1 MQWSD
6 RIGRRLK
13 PRDLHVLLAVAEHGN
28 MAKAAERLA
37 ISRPVVSKTI
47 ADLEKMLG
55 VRLLDR
61 TSHGVEPTLYGRALL
76 KRSAAV
82 FDELRQSVEEIKF
95 LADPGAGELRVG
107 CNEVMAAGLVSAV
120 VDRLSQQYPGLVF
133 QMELVDTAV
142 PTRLVRERKCE
153 LIVGPSRLLEPDS
166 DLEAEPLFCEQLLVV
181 AGPRSKWASQRKIAL
196 AQLVDEPWIQ
206 AHHEVVPGAPT
217 FEAFRSAGSEL
228 PRGRIFSNSLNL
240 RYSLLATGRFLTMV
254 PASVLQFSPGRGLL
268 KVLPVKIPRWRL
280 PYVIITLRNRT
291 LSPMAELFIDC
302 LRETAKPLAKGG
314 LGHAGP
320 NSTGRH
326 RSSIAAVH
334 ELGSG
339 RPNCS

>member
-13 PRDLHVLLAVAEHGN
+13 PRDLHVFLAVAEHGN

-47 ADLEKMLG
+47 AGLEHVLG

-76 KRSAAV
+76 NRSVAV

-107 CNEVMAAGLVSAV
+107 CTEVMAAGLVSAV
-120 VDRLSQQYPGLVF
+120 VDRLSQQYPRLVF
-133 QMELVDTAV
+133 QMELVDAAA
-142 PTRLVRERKCE
+142 PIRAVRERKCE
-153 LIVGPSRLLEPDS
+153 LLIARLLDPDP
-166 DLEAEPLFCEQLLVV
+166 DLEAEPLFYEQLLVV
-181 AGPRSKWASQRKIAL
+181 AGPRSEWASRRKIAL

-206 AHHEVVPGAPT
+206 AHHEVEPGGPT
-217 FEAFRSAGSEL
+217 FEAFRSCGLEL
-228 PRGRIFSNSLNL
+228 PRVRIFSNSLNL

-254 PASVLQFSPGRGLL
+254 PASVLRFSPGRTQL
-268 KVLPVKIPRWRL
+268 KVLPVQIPRWRV
-280 PYVIITLRNRT
+280 PHVIITLKNRT
-291 LSPMAELFIDC
+291 LSPAARLFVNCI
-302 LRETAKPLAKGG
+302 REVAKPLAKD
-314 LGHAGP
+314 
-320 NSTGRH
+320 R
-326 RSSIAAVH
+326 
-334 ELGSG
+334 
-339 RPNCS
+339 

>member
-13 PRDLHVLLAVAEHGN
+13 PRDLHVFLAVAEHGN

-47 ADLEKMLG
+47 AGLEHVLG

-76 KRSAAV
+76 NRSVAV

-107 CNEVMAAGLVSAV
+107 CTEVMAAGLVSAV
-120 VDRLSQQYPGLVF
+120 VDRLSQQYPRLVF
-133 QMELVDTAV
+133 QMELVDTAAPV
-142 PTRLVRERKCE
+142 RFVRERKCE
-153 LIVGPSRLLEPDS
+153 ILIARLLEPDP
-166 DLEAEPLFCEQLLVV
+166 DLEAEPLFCEQLLVA
-181 AGPRSKWASQRKIAL
+181 AGPRSKWASRRKIAL

-206 AHHEVVPGAPT
+206 AHHEVEPGAPT
-217 FEAFRSAGSEL
+217 FEAFRSCGLEL
-228 PRGRIFSNSLNL
+228 PRVRIFSNSLNL

-254 PASVLQFSPGRGLL
+254 PASVLQFSPGRALL

-280 PYVIITLRNRT
+280 PYVIITLKNRT
-291 LSPMAELFIDC
+291 LSPAAQLFVDC
-302 LRETAKPLAKGG
+302 VREIAKPLAKG
-314 LGHAGP
+314 
-320 NSTGRH
+320 R
-326 RSSIAAVH
+326 
-334 ELGSG
+334 
-339 RPNCS
+339 

>member
-13 PRDLHVLLAVAEHGN
+13 PRDLHVFLAVAEQGN

-47 ADLEKMLG
+47 ADLEHVLG

-76 KRSAAV
+76 KRSVAV

-120 VDRLSQQYPGLVF
+120 VDRLSQQYPRLVF
-133 QMELVDTAV
+133 QMELVDTAA
-142 PTRLVRERKCE
+142 PNIRFVRERKCE
-153 LIVGPSRLLEPDS
+153 LLIARLLEPDP
-166 DLEAEPLFCEQLLVV
+166 DLQAEPLFCEQLLVV
-181 AGPRSKWASQRKIAL
+181 AGPRSKWAGRRKIAL

-206 AHHEVVPGAPT
+206 AHHEVEPGAPT
-217 FEAFRSAGSEL
+217 FEAFRSCGLEL
-228 PRGRIFSNSLNL
+228 PRVRIFSNSLNL

-254 PASVLQFSPGRGLL
+254 PASVLQFSPVRTLL
-268 KVLPVKIPRWRL
+268 KVLPVQIPRWRL
-280 PYVIITLRNRT
+280 PYVIITLKNRT
-291 LSPMAELFIDC
+291 LSPAAQLFVDC
-302 LRETAKPLAKGG
+302 VREVAKPLAKD
-314 LGHAGP
+314 
-320 NSTGRH
+320 R
-326 RSSIAAVH
+326 
-334 ELGSG
+334 
-339 RPNCS
+339 

>member
-13 PRDLHVLLAVAEHGN
+13 PRDLHVFLAVAEQGN

-47 ADLEKMLG
+47 ADLEHVLG

-61 TSHGVEPTLYGRALL
+61 TPHGVEPTLYGRALL
-76 KRSAAV
+76 KRSVAV

-120 VDRLSQQYPGLVF
+120 VDRLSQQYPRLVF
-133 QMELVDTAV
+133 QMELVDTAA
-142 PTRLVRERKCE
+142 PIRFVRERKCE
-153 LIVGPSRLLEPDS
+153 LIIARLLEPDP

-181 AGPRSKWASQRKIAL
+181 AGPRSKWAGRRKIAL

-206 AHHEVVPGAPT
+206 AHHELEPGAPT
-217 FEAFRSAGSEL
+217 FEAFRSCGLQL
-228 PRGRIFSNSLNL
+228 PRVRVFSNSLNL

-254 PASVLQFSPGRGLL
+254 PASVLRFSPGRTLL
-268 KVLPVKIPRWRL
+268 KVLPVQIPRWRL
-280 PYVIITLRNRT
+280 PYVIITLKNRT
-291 LSPMAELFIDC
+291 LSPAGQLFVDC
-302 LRETAKPLAKGG
+302 IREVAKPLVKG
-314 LGHAGP
+314 
-320 NSTGRH
+320 R
-326 RSSIAAVH
+326 
-334 ELGSG
+334 
-339 RPNCS
+339 

>member
-13 PRDLHVLLAVAEHGN
+13 PRDLHVFLAVAEQGN

-47 ADLEKMLG
+47 ADLEHVLG

-61 TSHGVEPTLYGRALL
+61 TPHGVEPTLYGRALL
-76 KRSAAV
+76 KRSVAV

-120 VDRLSQQYPGLVF
+120 VDRLSQRYPRLVF
-133 QMELVDTAV
+133 QMELVDTAA
-142 PTRLVRERKCE
+142 PIRFVRERKCE
-153 LIVGPSRLLEPDS
+153 LIIARLLEPDP

-181 AGPRSKWASQRKIAL
+181 AGPRSKWAGRRKIAL

-206 AHHEVVPGAPT
+206 AHHELEPGAPT
-217 FEAFRSAGSEL
+217 FEAFRSCGLQL
-228 PRGRIFSNSLNL
+228 PRVRVFSNSLNL

-254 PASVLQFSPGRGLL
+254 PASVLRFSPARTLL
-268 KVLPVKIPRWRL
+268 KVLPVQIPRWRL
-280 PYVIITLRNRT
+280 PYVIITLKNRT
-291 LSPMAELFIDC
+291 LSPAAQLFVDC
-302 LRETAKPLAKGG
+302 IREVAKPLAKV
-314 LGHAGP
+314 
-320 NSTGRH
+320 R
-326 RSSIAAVH
+326 
-334 ELGSG
+334 
-339 RPNCS
+339 

>member
-13 PRDLHVLLAVAEHGN
+13 PRDLHVFLAVAEHGN

-47 ADLEKMLG
+47 AGLEHVLG

-76 KRSAAV
+76 NRSVAV

-107 CNEVMAAGLVSAV
+107 CTEVMAAGLVSAV
-120 VDRLSQQYPGLVF
+120 VDRLSQQYPRLVF
-133 QMELVDTAV
+133 QMELVDTAA
-142 PTRLVRERKCE
+142 PIRAVRERKCE
-153 LIVGPSRLLEPDS
+153 LLIARLLDPDP
-166 DLEAEPLFCEQLLVV
+166 DLEAEPLFYEQLLVV
-181 AGPRSKWASQRKIAL
+181 AGPRSEWASRRKIAL

-206 AHHEVVPGAPT
+206 AHHEVEPGGPT
-217 FEAFRSAGSEL
+217 FEAFRSCGLEL
-228 PRGRIFSNSLNL
+228 PRVRIFSNSLNL

-254 PASVLQFSPGRGLL
+254 PASVLRFSPGRTQL
-268 KVLPVKIPRWRL
+268 KVLPVQIPRWRV
-280 PYVIITLRNRT
+280 PHVIITLKNRT
-291 LSPMAELFIDC
+291 LSPAARLFVNCI
-302 LRETAKPLAKGG
+302 REVAKPLAKD
-314 LGHAGP
+314 
-320 NSTGRH
+320 R
-326 RSSIAAVH
+326 
-334 ELGSG
+334 
-339 RPNCS
+339 